1 MHRVSGVFALDC
13 VLPAS
18 HRITGASSAVCRIHY
33 CSAGSVLAQRPL
45 SRVRRAY
52 AHHHR
57 KFDRIMPG
65 LSVLPPRTHTCSRP
79 CASSHSSPNHQINSA
94 FRRPIVHV
102 ECDSLADGRRQDL
115 PTGEAENGMLLH
127 LATMAPRERFE
138 LDAGV
143 EIAASD
149 LFGRNRDGPNT
160 SPASSPNR
168 FTRL

>member
-1 MHRVSGVFALDC
+1 MQQAMCL
-13 VLPAS
+13 
-18 HRITGASSAVCRIHY
+18 IT
-33 CSAGSVLAQRPL
+33 
-45 SRVRRAY
+45 
-52 AHHHR
+52 
-57 KFDRIMPG
+57 K
-65 LSVLPPRTHTCSRP
+65 
-79 CASSHSSPNHQINSA
+79 SPNHQINSA
-94 FRRPIVHV
+94 FRRPTVHV